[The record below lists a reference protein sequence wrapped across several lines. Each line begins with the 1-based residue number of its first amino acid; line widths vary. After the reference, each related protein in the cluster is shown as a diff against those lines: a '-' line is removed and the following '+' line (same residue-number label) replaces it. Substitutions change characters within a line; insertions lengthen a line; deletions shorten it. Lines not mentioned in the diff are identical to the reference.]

1 MRVFTRK
8 EPRIRRALP
17 LLLGLGALGLIA
29 AALVCTFYFCWSL
42 RFDLKQV
49 GQIPERS
56 WIYDMDGKLYTR
68 LYGENRILIEPDK
81 VSPRFKKALLARED
95 SRFYNHHGVD
105 LVG

>member
-1 MRVFTRK
+1 MARNIWDKVPALPSRPMKPFSRK
-8 EPRIRRALP
+8 ERKIRGKL
-17 LLLGLGALGLIA
+17 LFLLGLGTLGLIA
-29 AALVCTFYFCWSL
+29 ATLVVLFYFCWSL

-81 VSPRFKKALLARED
+81 VS
-95 SRFYNHHGVD
+95 
-105 LVG
+105 